1 MKPASLSINKVKTN
15 FLQSLL
21 VFIELTVDN
30 IQISNKSA
38 QVLMRITTNHL
49 DNERQTRHP

>member
-38 QVLMRITTNHL
+38 QVLMRITTNYL